1 MVGAHVGGVERDEA
15 RAAGSIGRV
24 RASRPAFCVAEAA
37 VCIAPGRVWDR
48 TFAGQFTHR
57 IIHPMSIKTIALG
70 RQGLE
75 VPLEGLGCMGMT
87 TLAGMTIYSP
97 ADETES
103 IATIHRARELGVNFL
118 DTADLYGPLLNERLV
133 GKAVAGQRAHYLLA
147 TKFGYEIDDA
157 GHLRPDFGING
168 RPDYIRKAV
177 DHSLQNLGTDY
188 FDLYY
193 MHRPDP
199 SVPIEDSVGAM
210 SELVQAG
217 KVRYL
222 GLSEVPPDTIRRAHA
237 VHPLTAIQTEYSL
250 FDRGVEGDGVLEV
263 TRALGIGFVGYSPLG
278 RGFLTGDI
286 KRLDDLDAGDFRRHM
301 PRYHPENFAQNL
313 RLVEKLQQLAQA
325 KGVTS
330 AQLALAWVLAQGV
343 VAIPG
348 TKRVPYL
355 EANVAAASISL
366 SAAELAEI
374 DANMPAGSTI
384 GAAY

>member
-1 MVGAHVGGVERDEA
+1 M
-15 RAAGSIGRV
+15 S
-24 RASRPAFCVAEAA
+24 
-37 VCIAPGRVWDR
+37 
-48 TFAGQFTHR
+48 
-57 IIHPMSIKTIALG
+57 SIKKVALG

-75 VPLEGLGCMGMT
+75 VPVEGLGCMGMT

-118 DTADLYGPLLNERLV
+118 DTADLYGPMLNERLV
-133 GKAVAGQRAHYLLA
+133 GKAVAGQRDQYLIA

-157 GHLRPDFGING
+157 GHLSPTFAING
-168 RPDYIRKAV
+168 RPEYIRKAI
-177 DHSLQNLGTDY
+177 DRSLQSLGTDY
-188 FDLYY
+188 VDLYY

-199 SVPIEDSVGAM
+199 NVPIEDSVGAM

-250 FDRGVEGDGVLEV
+250 FDRGVEANGVLAT
-263 TRALGIGFVGYSPLG
+263 TRELGIGFVGYSPLG

-286 KRLDDLDAGDFRRHM
+286 KSLDDMDAGDFRRHM
-301 PRYHPENFAQNL
+301 PRYQPENFAQNL
-313 RLVEKLQQLAQA
+313 RLVEKLEQLARA
-325 KGVTS
+325 KGVTP

-348 TKRVPYL
+348 TKRVKYL
-355 EANVAAASISL
+355 EANVAASNLLL
-366 SAAELAEI
+366 SEAELAELN
-374 DANMPAGSTI
+374 ASMPVGSTA